1 MGIYARWVLPWLIDR
16 TMQCPQATCYREA
29 LIPQARGCVL
39 EIGIGSGLNCP
50 FYSPAV
56 ERIVGL
62 DPSGELLRRAAV
74 RSSGASQPI
83 HLVQGSAEAIPLRSE
98 TMDTVVVT
106 WALCSI
112 PDVRRAL
119 SEMRRVLRPDG
130 QLLFVE
136 HGLAPD
142 PPVARW
148 QHRLDPLW
156 TRVSCHLD
164 RPMDALIAEA
174 GFRIADLQTG
184 YLGQGPRFTTFMY
197 SGRAVVRG
205 PALGSED

>member
-1 MGIYARWVLPWLIDR
+1 M
-16 TMQCPQATCYREA
+16 
-29 LIPQARGCVL
+29 
-39 EIGIGSGLNCP
+39 
-50 FYSPAV
+50 
-56 ERIVGL
+56 
-62 DPSGELLRRAAV
+62 
-74 RSSGASQPI
+74 
-83 HLVQGSAEAIPLRSE
+83 HLVQASAEAIPLRSE

-119 SEMRRVLRPDG
+119 GEMRRVLHTKG

-156 TRVSCHLD
+156 ARVSCHLD

-174 GFRIADLQTG
+174 GFAITNLKTG

-197 SGRAVVRG
+197 SGGAVPRG
-205 PALGSED
+205 PAPGSED

>member
-1 MGIYARWVLPWLIDR
+1 
-16 TMQCPQATCYREA
+16 MQCPEATRYREA

-39 EIGIGSGLNCP
+39 EIGIGSGLNFS
-50 FYSPAV
+50 FYPPAV
-56 ERIVGL
+56 QRIVGL
-62 DPSGELLRRAAV
+62 DPSWELLRRAAT
-74 RSSGASQPI
+74 RSWGASQPI
-83 HLVQGSAEAIPLRSE
+83 HLVQGSADAIPLRSE
-98 TMDTVVVT
+98 TTDTVVVT

-119 SEMRRVLRPDG
+119 SEMRRVLRPDA

-142 PPVARW
+142 PAVARW

-174 GFRIADLQTG
+174 GFVICDLRTG

-197 SGRAVVRG
+197 SGRAVPRG
-205 PALGSED
+205 PAPGSED

>member
-1 MGIYARWVLPWLIDR
+1 M
-16 TMQCPQATCYREA
+16 
-29 LIPQARGCVL
+29 L

-62 DPSGELLRRAAV
+62 DPSRELLRRAAT
-74 RSSGASQPI
+74 RSWIASHPI

-106 WALCSI
+106 WVLCSI

-119 SEMRRVLRPDG
+119 GEMRRVLRPEG

-174 GFRIADLQTG
+174 GFRMTDLQTG
-184 YLGQGPRFTTFMY
+184 YLGQGPKLATFMFT
-197 SGRAVVRG
+197 GRAIPVREI
-205 PALGSED
+205 A

>member
-1 MGIYARWVLPWLIDR
+1 
-16 TMQCPQATCYREA
+16 
-29 LIPQARGCVL
+29 
-39 EIGIGSGLNCP
+39 
-50 FYSPAV
+50 
-56 ERIVGL
+56 
-62 DPSGELLRRAAV
+62 
-74 RSSGASQPI
+74 
-83 HLVQGSAEAIPLRSE
+83 
-98 TMDTVVVT
+98 MDTVVVT

-119 SEMRRVLRPDG
+119 SDMRRVLRPEG
-130 QLLFVE
+130 HLLFVE

-174 GFRIADLQTG
+174 GFRMTDLQTG
-184 YLGQGPRFTTFMY
+184 YLGQGPKLATFMY
-197 SGRAVVRG
+197 MGRAVPIPEV
-205 PALGSED
+205 A

>member
-16 TMQCPQATCYREA
+16 AMQCPEATRYREA

-39 EIGIGSGLNCP
+39 EIGIGSGLNFP

-62 DPSGELLRRAAV
+62 DPSRELLRRAAA
-74 RSSGASQPI
+74 RSSGGSLPI
-83 HLVQGSAEAIPLRSE
+83 HLVQGSAEAIPLRSA

-106 WALCSI
+106 WGLCSI

-119 SEMRRVLRPDG
+119 SEMRRVLRPEG

-156 TRVSCHLD
+156 TKVSCHLD
-164 RPMDALIAEA
+164 RPMDTLIAEA
-174 GFRIADLQTG
+174 GFAICDLQTG
-184 YLGQGPRFTTFMY
+184 YLGQGPKLATFMY
-197 SGRAVVRG
+197 MGRAVPIPEAV
-205 PALGSED
+205 